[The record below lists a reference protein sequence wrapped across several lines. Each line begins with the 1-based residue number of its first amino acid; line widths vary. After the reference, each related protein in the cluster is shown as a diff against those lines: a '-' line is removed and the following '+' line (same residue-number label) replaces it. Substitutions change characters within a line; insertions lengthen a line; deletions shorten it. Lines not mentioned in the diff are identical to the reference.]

1 MTDTTSHDQNFKNL
15 IIDYPRDALAFFAAE
30 EAPAPGDDVEITP
43 LRQEQLKER
52 LGDRFREL
60 DVPLLVEWRDGRREA
75 VLFVVEEE
83 TRPRRFSTHRLAH
96 YCLDLAQ
103 MFDTDRVV
111 PVAIFLRDAK
121 AAPASLVLGTERR
134 AYLRFDYLACRLAET
149 PYEDW
154 HDSGNVAALVNLPN
168 MRVPSERRVEAYA
181 AAVRGLEAVEK
192 DADRKAKYMEFIEI
206 YARLSEDE
214 SRRFERDH
222 AEEKAVMT
230 GFIQKARKEG
240 LEQGRAV
247 RAGVI
252 QRAREEGMEQGMER
266 GVEQG
271 MERGVLRGE
280 RALLERLIQ
289 RRFGP
294 LPAAVVERLGRASA
308 DDLETWADSVL
319 DAGTLDGVFG
329 PGR

>member
-15 IIDYPRDALAFFAAE
+15 IVDYPRDALAFFAAE

-52 LGDRFREL
+52 LDDRFREL

-75 VLFVVEEE
+75 VLFAVEQE
-83 TRPRRFSTHRLAH
+83 TEPRRFSPHRLAH

-121 AAPASLVLGTERR
+121 AAPASLALGTELET
-134 AYLRFDYLACRLAET
+134 YLRFKYLACRLAET
-149 PYEDW
+149 PYERW
-154 HDSGNVAALVNLPN
+154 RDSGNVAALVNLLN
-168 MRVPSERRVEAYA
+168 MRVPTEHRVDAYA
-181 AAVRGLEAVEK
+181 AAVRGLEEVET
-192 DADRKAKYMEFIEI
+192 DADKKAKYMEFIEV

-214 SRRFERDH
+214 KRRFESDY

-230 GFIQKARKEG
+230 GFIQ
-240 LEQGRAV
+240 
-247 RAGVI
+247 
-252 QRAREEGMEQGMER
+252 RAREE
-266 GVEQG
+266 G

-294 LPAAVVERLGRASA
+294 LPTAAAERLGRASA
-308 DDLETWADSVL
+308 DDLEAWADNVL
-319 DAGTLDGVFG
+319 DADTLDGVFG